1 MLCRHA
7 KYRRYG
13 KMEAFNKSP
22 KARLRDNAMFEDL
35 QYEFEPKPGR
45 SGSMERSYCYKQPLT
60 GQGTKL

>member
-1 MLCRHA
+1 
-7 KYRRYG
+7 
-13 KMEAFNKSP
+13 MEAFNKSP

-45 SGSMERSYCYKQPLT
+45 SGSMEKSYCYKQPLT